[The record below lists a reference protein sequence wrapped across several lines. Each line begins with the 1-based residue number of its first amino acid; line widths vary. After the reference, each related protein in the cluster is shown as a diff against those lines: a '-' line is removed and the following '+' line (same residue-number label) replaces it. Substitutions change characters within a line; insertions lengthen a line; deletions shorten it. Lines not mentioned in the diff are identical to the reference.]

1 MFDQL
6 FRRRAAVRRHLNS
19 PLLQERLEYLQYR
32 ANQGYRLSTLRPLAS
47 DLLLIQNLL
56 GLATSS
62 ESIGVE
68 TVQVAVDRPLWPRLR
83 HSNHID
89 GQQRREYLLSCAIH
103 WLRFLKRLRPAPEA
117 LPVYQP
123 LKEEFADYLRVQK
136 GLSAETLRTRC
147 GHVED
152 FLQWFFRNRRSLRQL
167 TIADLD
173 EAIARKGRDDG
184 YARQTIQRY
193 ASDVRAF
200 VRYAEARAW
209 CCQGLAAGIVSPR
222 VYRGES
228 LPRGPFWNDVQRLIA
243 TTEGD
248 RPLDVRDRAV
258 LLLLAVYA
266 LRSGEVRS
274 LKLDDVDWDRNLLL
288 IPRSKGRRIE
298 SYPLSPTVG
307 EAIVRYLER
316 VRPRSSYREIFLR
329 VEAPIRPLTSAA
341 VSRVVSSRALS
352 LVPPVMP
359 HGAHALRHAC
369 ATRLLEQGLSLKEIG
384 DHLGHRDLNSTSRYA
399 SVNLAGL
406 REVANLSLGG
416 LL

>member
-19 PLLQERLEYLQYR
+19 PLLQERQEYLRYC
-32 ANQGYRLSTLRPLAS
+32 AGQGYKLCTLRELAQ
-47 DLLLIQNLL
+47 DLLRIQNFL
-56 GLATSS
+56 GLPACSNAFDPTA
-62 ESIGVE
+62 VE
-68 TVQVAVDRPLWPRLR
+68 AAVKRCVPRR
-83 HSNHID
+83 KSHSNCKNWRQKEIFSH
-89 GQQRREYLLSCAIH
+89 AIQ

-136 GLSAETLRTRC
+136 GLSTETLRTRS

-152 FLQWFFRNRRSLRQL
+152 FLQWFFRNHESLRHL

-184 YARQTIQRY
+184 YARPTIQRY
-193 ASDVRAF
+193 ASDLRTF
-200 VRYAEARAW
+200 VRYAEGRGW
-209 CCQGLAAGIVSPR
+209 CSQGLAAGIVSPR

-228 LPRGPFWNDVQRLIA
+228 LRHGPFWNEVQRLIA

-266 LRSGEVRS
+266 LRSGEVCS
-274 LKLDDVDWDRNLLL
+274 LKLDDVDWDRNLFL
-288 IPRSKGRRIE
+288 IPRSKGRRVE
-298 SYPLSPTVG
+298 PYPLSPTVG

-341 VSRVVSSRALS
+341 VSSIVSRRALS
-352 LVPPVMP
+352 LDPPVMR

-384 DHLGHRDLNSTSRYA
+384 DHLGHRDLNSTSLYA
-399 SVNLAGL
+399 SVNLTGL